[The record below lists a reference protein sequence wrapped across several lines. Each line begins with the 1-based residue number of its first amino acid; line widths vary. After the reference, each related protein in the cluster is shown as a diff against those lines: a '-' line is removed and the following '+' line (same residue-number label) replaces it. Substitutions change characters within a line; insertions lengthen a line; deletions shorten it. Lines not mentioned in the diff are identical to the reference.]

1 MRGRG
6 PASSALF
13 LNNKRLIWQ
22 LHNLGTAYGIRPSAI
37 VGVTNSWAA
46 FQFDVAV
53 LVFGRWVESRM
64 ADGENVQALLHDD
77 YGKGLVG
84 APEGR
89 FHSVLG
95 LGAT

>member
-37 VGVTNSWAA
+37 IGVANSWAA
-46 FQFDVAV
+46 YQFDVAV
-53 LVFGRWVESRM
+53 LIFGRWVENRI
-64 ADGENVQALLHDD
+64 ADGENVQALLSNDHA
-77 YGKGLVG
+77 KGPAG
-84 APEGR
+84 PAGGCFR
-89 FHSVLG
+89 SVLG
-95 LGAT
+95 LR